1 MSRIS
6 GKVFAHFVLSFSSSY
21 NDSAAL
27 DLEPK
32 SVQDKWQRHRV
43 VHAPH
48 VSFARVWSWLNADIL
63 TALVDRVFSRSVGS
77 YRCSVFWAGLNLKQC
92 KMSCWSPWRL
102 IQAIWSHLRPLFLLL
117 ISGQPKSQEC
127 KDLPPKHLSV
137 QPSELVMWVSRVT
150 KKRCLASIKKLWTK
164 TPLRWIVRSSSG
176 CGTLTTLHCLCCMM
190 HQSHG
195 CMGIVS
201 CSGSLIAE
209 ENFHVQKVTPRQ
221 AKEQKRWLVIQ
232 PKFNWAKE
240 TVDIDQC
247 KTKVLTQPS
256 ILLRFL
262 LSANG

>member
-1 MSRIS
+1 MTCLEFWGRF
-6 GKVFAHFVLSFSSSY
+6 FAHFVLSFSSY

-32 SVQDKWQRHRV
+32 SVQYKWQRYRV

-48 VSFARVWSWLNADIL
+48 VSFARVWSRLNADIL

-102 IQAIWSHLRPLFLLL
+102 IQAIWSHLLPLVFAVNFRTTKK
-117 ISGQPKSQEC
+117 PPEC
-127 KDLPPKHLSV
+127 KDIASVHLSV
-137 QPSELVMWVSRVT
+137 EPSELVMWFSCHQ
-150 KKRCLASIKKLWTK
+150 KAMLLSIKKLWTK
-164 TPLRWIVRSSSG
+164 TPLRWIVRSSG

-195 CMGIVS
+195 CMGVVS

-209 ENFHVQKVTPRQ
+209 ENFHVQIVTPRQ
-221 AKEQKRWLVIQ
+221 AKEQKRWRVIQ
-232 PKFNWAKE
+232 PKHNWAKE